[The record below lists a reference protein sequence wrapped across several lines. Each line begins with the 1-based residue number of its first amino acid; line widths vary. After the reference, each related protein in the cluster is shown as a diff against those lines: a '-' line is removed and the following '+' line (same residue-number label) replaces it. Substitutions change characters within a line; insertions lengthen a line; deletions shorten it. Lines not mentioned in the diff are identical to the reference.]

1 MNQLMMAAT
10 VAAILTSVVSMQ
22 QSYAQYETGSGA
34 ASQEQLHKCADLGI
48 DRNQCNDVTILA
60 KERLQY
66 SQKTTYGNNPVGSG
80 TPYFGGAEMFVIIGI
95 LGPIF
100 GGVALAF
107 YLMGRKTK
115 VPA

>member
-1 MNQLMMAAT
+1 MNQIMIAVI
-10 VAAILTSVVSMQ
+10 VAAILTSLVSVQ
-22 QSYAQYETGSGA
+22 QSYAQYETGSGT
-34 ASQEQLHKCADLGI
+34 ASREQLQKCADLGI

-66 SQKTTYGNNPVGSG
+66 AQKTTYGNNPDGSG
-80 TPYFGGAEMFVIIGI
+80 TPYFGGAEMFVVIGI
-95 LGPIF
+95 LGAIF